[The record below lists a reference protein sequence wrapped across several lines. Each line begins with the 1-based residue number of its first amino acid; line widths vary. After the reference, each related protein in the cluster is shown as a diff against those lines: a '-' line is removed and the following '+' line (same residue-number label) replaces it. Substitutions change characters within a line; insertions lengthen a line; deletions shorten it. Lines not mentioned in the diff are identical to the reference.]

1 MAKDMMKS
9 GKLLEK
15 LETIDLSRAV
25 PFTENP
31 RSPFYSYLVATGK
44 VTGAN
49 AIEVSWREQEYG
61 KEDSSAQ
68 LEGAGFVRDEG
79 DRKPYSNLME
89 IFRKSAQISGTLNA
103 ITVEGIG
110 NELQNELSMRMA
122 EMKQDIDR
130 KLITGTKS
138 KGSGLKG
145 NTMSGIMNLIHKDN
159 VVTRKK
165 LDFEA
170 LQKVFQKMFDVGY
183 GGNKLCIISS
193 DLMGQLN
200 ILAKN
205 DATINLTMGETIYGL
220 GVTRLVSSFGSADIL
235 IDPYVPKGTM
245 IFVDPTY
252 IEVPHL
258 RQFQAR
264 ELSSTTDSTE
274 FGIVVELSLKYL
286 AGKSGAVLKIDA
298 VGVETP

>member
-1 MAKDMMKS
+1 MKS
-9 GKLLEK
+9 SKLLEN

-31 RSPFYSYLVATGK
+31 RSPFYSFLVATGK
-44 VTGAN
+44 ISGAN

-61 KEDSSAQ
+61 TEDSSGQ
-68 LEGAGFVRDEG
+68 LEGAEFVRDEG
-79 DRKPYSNLME
+79 TRKPFSNYME
-89 IFRKSAQISGTLNA
+89 IFRKSAQVSGTLNA

-138 KGSGLKG
+138 KGSGKTG
-145 NTMSGIMNLIHKDN
+145 NTMAGIINLIHKDN

-165 LDFEA
+165 LDFMA
-170 LQKVFQKMFDVGY
+170 LQKVFQTMFDVGY
-183 GGNKLCIISS
+183 GGNKLAIISS
-193 DLMGQLN
+193 DMMGQLN
-200 ILAKN
+200 VLAKE
-205 DATINLTMGETIYGL
+205 DATINLTMGETVYGL

-235 IDPYVPKGTM
+235 IDPYVPAGTM

-258 RQFQAR
+258 RPFQAKA
-264 ELSSTTDSTE
+264 LSSTTDSTE
-274 FGIVVELSLKYL
+274 FGVVVELSLKYL
-286 AGKSGAVLKIDA
+286 ASKSGAVLKIDA
-298 VGVETP
+298 EGEDTP

>member
-9 GKLLEK
+9 GKLLAN
-15 LETIDLSRAV
+15 LETIDLSSAV

-44 VTGAN
+44 ITGAN
-49 AIEVSWREQEYG
+49 AVEVSWREQEYG
-61 KEDSSAQ
+61 TEDSSAQ
-68 LEGAGFVRDEG
+68 LEGSTFVRDVG
-79 DRKPYSNLME
+79 DRKPFSNYME
-89 IFRKSAQISGTLNA
+89 IFRKSASISGTLNA
-103 ITVEGIG
+103 ITVDGIG

-138 KGSGLKG
+138 KGSGSKG
-145 NTMSGIMNLIHKDN
+145 NTMAGIMNLIHADN
-159 VVTRKK
+159 VVTHKK
-165 LDFEA
+165 LDFVA
-170 LQKVFQKMFDVGY
+170 LQSVFQTMFDVGY
-183 GGNKLCIISS
+183 GGNKLAIISS
-193 DLMGQLN
+193 DTMGALN
-200 ILAKN
+200 LLAKE

-258 RQFQAR
+258 RTFQAKQ
-264 ELSSTTDSTE
+264 LHQTTDSTE

-286 AGKSGAVLKIDA
+286 AGKSGAILKIEGEDS
-298 VGVETP
+298 P

>member
-1 MAKDMMKS
+1 MIKS
-9 GKLLEK
+9 SKLLTG
-15 LETIDLSRAV
+15 LETIDLSKAV

-44 VTGAN
+44 ISGAN

-61 KEDSSAQ
+61 TEDSSAQ
-68 LEGAGFVRDEG
+68 VEGSTYVQDVGSREPF
-79 DRKPYSNLME
+79 SNLME
-89 IFRKSAQISGTLNA
+89 IFRKSANVSGTLNA

-130 KLITGTKS
+130 KLITGTKA
-138 KGSGLKG
+138 KGSGSKG
-145 NTMSGIMNLIHKDN
+145 NTMAGIMNLIHADN
-159 VVTRKK
+159 VITRKE
-165 LDFEA
+165 LNFES
-170 LQKVFQKMFDVGY
+170 LQKVFQTMFDVGY

-193 DLMGQLN
+193 DMMGALN
-200 ILAKN
+200 LLAKS

-235 IDPYVPKGTM
+235 IDQHVPKGTM
-245 IFVDPTY
+245 IFIDPTY

-258 RQFQAR
+258 RQFQANA
-264 ELSSTTDSTE
+264 LPSATDSTE

-286 AGKSGAVLKIDA
+286 AGKSGAILKIDA
-298 VGVETP
+298 EGTETP